1 VKSQEA
7 DTMIISDEAHLVE
20 LLSKPTPA
28 DCESLARLGGD
39 VLILGAGG
47 KIGPELAKRVKNAF
61 DQERLKSRVIAVSRF
76 TSPGAAQ
83 DLKQAG
89 IEALECDL
97 LDHCAYSRLPD
108 APNVLFLAGRK
119 FGSAER
125 SDLTWAMN
133 TVVPAYAAERF
144 ASSRIVVFS
153 TGNIYPFVPASSG
166 GCSEADATQPTGEYA
181 QSCLGRERVFEY
193 FSQERQTDCL
203 FFRLNYAVDLRYGVL
218 VDIATKVRD
227 GEPVELGVPCF
238 NVIWQG
244 DVNSYAIRSLE
255 LCASPPRVLNVTG
268 PETLS
273 VRATAEFFGR
283 RFGRRP
289 VFTGEESGRGLLS
302 NASQC
307 HALLG
312 YPDVPVR
319 TLMDWVAD
327 WLESGGRLL
336 NKPTHFEVADGKF

>member
-1 VKSQEA
+1 MVIGNEA
-7 DTMIISDEAHLVE
+7 ELVD
-20 LLSKPTPA
+20 LLSTPTPA

-47 KIGPELAKRVKNAF
+47 KIGPELAKRVKRTVDQAGLNA
-61 DQERLKSRVIAVSRF
+61 RVIAASRF
-76 TSPGAAQ
+76 TSADVAQ
-83 DLKQAG
+83 DLRQG
-89 IEALECDL
+89 GVEVVECDL

-108 APNVLFLAGRK
+108 APNVLFLPGRK
-119 FGSAER
+119 FGSSDR

-133 TVVPAYAAERF
+133 AVVPAYAAERF

-153 TGNIYPFVPASSG
+153 TGNIYPPVAASSG
-166 GCSEADATQPTGEYA
+166 GCSEDDPVQPFGEYA

-193 FSQERQTDCL
+193 FSREQHTACL

-218 VDIATKVRD
+218 VDIARKVRD
-227 GEPVELGVPCF
+227 GEPVELAVASF

-255 LCASPPRVLNVTG
+255 LCDSPPRILNVTG

-273 VRATAEFFGR
+273 VRGAAEFFGR
-283 RFGRRP
+283 RFKRSP
-289 VFTGEESGRGLLS
+289 VFTGEESDEALLS
-302 NASQC
+302 NASEC

-312 YPDVPVR
+312 YPAIPVR
-319 TLMDWVAD
+319 TLMEWVAD
-327 WLESGGRLL
+327 WLEQGGRLL
-336 NKPTHFEVADGKF
+336 NKPTHFEVSDGRY

>member
-1 VKSQEA
+1 MTMVIENEA
-7 DTMIISDEAHLVE
+7 QLME
-20 LLSKPTPA
+20 LLSTPTRA
-28 DCESLARLGGD
+28 DSETLARLGGD

-47 KIGPELAKRVKNAF
+47 KIGPELTKRVKRAV
-61 DQERLKSRVIAVSRF
+61 DQAGLKSRVIAVSRF
-76 TSPGAAQ
+76 TSPGVAQ
-83 DLKQAG
+83 NLEQAG
-89 IEALECDL
+89 VEVVECDL
-97 LDHCAYSRLPD
+97 LDRCAYSHLPD
-108 APNVLFLAGRK
+108 AANVLFLAGRK
-119 FGSAER
+119 FGSSER

-133 TVVPAYAAERF
+133 AVVPAYAAERF

-153 TGNIYPFVPASSG
+153 TGNIYPFVAASSG
-166 GCSEADATQPTGEYA
+166 GCCEKDPVQPVGEYA

-193 FSQERQTDCL
+193 FSHVRQTACL

-227 GEPVELGVPCF
+227 EEPVDLGVASF

-255 LCASPPRVLNVTG
+255 LCASPPRILNVTG

-273 VRATAEFFGR
+273 VRKTAEFFGR
-283 RFGRRP
+283 RFDRCP
-289 VFTGEESGRGLLS
+289 VFSGAESDKALLS
-302 NASQC
+302 NASEC

-312 YPDVPVR
+312 YPEVPVR

-327 WLESGGRLL
+327 WLEHGGRLL
-336 NKPTHFEVADGKF
+336 NKPTHFEVADGKY

>member
-1 VKSQEA
+1 MVIGNEA
-7 DTMIISDEAHLVE
+7 ELVE
-20 LLSKPTPA
+20 LLSTPTPA

-47 KIGPELAKRVKNAF
+47 KIGPELAKRAKRAV
-61 DQERLKSRVIAVSRF
+61 DQAGLKSRVVAVSRF
-76 TSPGAAQ
+76 TCGGVAD
-83 DLKQAG
+83 DLRQAG
-89 IEALECDL
+89 VEVLECDL
-97 LDHCAYSRLPD
+97 LDHHVYSRLPD
-108 APNVLFLAGRK
+108 APNVLFLVGRK
-119 FGSAER
+119 FGSTER

-153 TGNIYPFVPASSG
+153 TGNIYAPVTASSG
-166 GCSEADATQPTGEYA
+166 GCSEGDCVQPLGEYG

-193 FSQERQTDCL
+193 FSQERQTRCL

-218 VDIATKVRD
+218 VDIAREVRD
-227 GEPVELGVPCF
+227 GEPVELGVASF

-255 LCASPPRVLNVTG
+255 LCASPSCILNVAG

-273 VRATAEFFGR
+273 TRKTAEFFGR
-283 RFGRRP
+283 RFGRKP
-289 VFTGEESGRGLLS
+289 LFTGEESDKALLS
-302 NASQC
+302 NASKC

-312 YPDVPVR
+312 YPEVPVR

-327 WLESGGRLL
+327 WLEHGGRLL
-336 NKPTHFEVADGKF
+336 NKPTHFEVSDGKY